1 MSGRLIQEVHFVNAM
16 PTGAAMDDLYEG
28 GFSTDIVNMSN
39 FDRAT
44 WVIARGVGATGT
56 ATITIDSCDT
66 VVPGTA
72 TAIPFVYAVASSGDT
87 FGAVTS
93 ATAAGYTTAAGAG
106 STVIVEVNASELSGT
121 NKFARLTVTEGT
133 DSPVSGSVVCI
144 MSQPRSIAGTDTTT
158 AIV

>member
-1 MSGRLIQEVHFVNAM
+1 MSGRMIEEVKFVNPL

-28 GFSTDIVNMSN
+28 GFSTDIVNLSN
-39 FDRAT
+39 YERAT

-56 ATITIDSCDT
+56 ANITVDSCDT
-66 VVPGTA
+66 TAPGTS

-87 FGAVTS
+87 LGAMTA
-93 ATAAGYTTAAGAG
+93 ATAAGYTTATGAG
-106 STVIVEVNASELSGT
+106 SMVVVEINSSELSGT
-121 NKFARLTVTEGT
+121 NKFARLTITEGA

-144 MSQPRSIAGTDTTT
+144 MSNPRIIAGTSAPT